1 MNKNSKTIIAA
12 LGISCALLLVAFIVM
27 AVKYSNANK
36 EVSKYE
42 TVLDLSCQASGSYRE
57 CKTGM
62 DMIRGM
68 SEEEIKNARGL
79 WGY

>member
-1 MNKNSKTIIAA
+1 MKNKTAIIATTA
-12 LGISCALLLVAFIVM
+12 IAFVLVTIAFIVM
-27 AVKYSNANK
+27 AVKYSNASK

>member
-1 MNKNSKTIIAA
+1 MKNKTTLIAA
-12 LGISCALLLVAFIVM
+12 TAIAFVLVTIAFIVM
-27 AVKYSNANK
+27 AVKYSNASK
-36 EVSKYE
+36 EISKYE

-68 SEEEIKNARGL
+68 SEEEIKSARGL

>member
-1 MNKNSKTIIAA
+1 MKNKITKTTALIIA
-12 LGISCALLLVAFIVM
+12 LVIMTIAFIV
-27 AVKYSNANK
+27 AAGKYVSAKK
-36 EVSKYE
+36 EISKYE
-42 TVLDLSCQASGSYRE
+42 AILELSCQASGSYRE